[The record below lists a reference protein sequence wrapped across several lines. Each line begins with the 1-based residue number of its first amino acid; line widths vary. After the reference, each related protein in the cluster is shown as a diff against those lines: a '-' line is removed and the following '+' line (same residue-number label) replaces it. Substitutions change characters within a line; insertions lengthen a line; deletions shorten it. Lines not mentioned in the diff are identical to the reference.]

1 MIEVAQV
8 IHSFFSG
15 FQIPAYLEE
24 NIPDD
29 ATLPYITYTFSVPEW
44 NEQTSLQ
51 VRVWYE
57 GNSVVP
63 VFTKVDEILN
73 AVGYGG
79 ISIPF
84 NTGSVVIYKDNP
96 TVQLQPYD
104 SPDRDIKV
112 AYLNL
117 ILEVN

>member
-1 MIEVAQV
+1 MIEVAQT
-8 IHSFFSG
+8 IHSFFSS

-29 ATLPYITYTFSVPEW
+29 ATLPYITYSFSVPEW
-44 NEQTSLQ
+44 KEQTSLQ

-57 GNSVVP
+57 GNTVVP

-73 AVGYGG
+73 AVGTGK
-79 ISIPF
+79 SIPF

-117 ILEVN
+117 ILVVN